1 MLANAMLGAA
11 AAVFLTPQAACPIII
26 VENFSILQFS
36 AGSAELPAPARELL
50 DRWVATVASRT
61 YPTRFE
67 LVGQTDRV
75 GRRDANQ
82 RLSHRRADAVRR
94 YLISR
99 GVSGDLISMR
109 AQGEDFGLVETA
121 DEVAEPT
128 NRVVQLL
135 AVADPR
141 ERRAT
146 YACESSGPA
155 TR

>member
-1 MLANAMLGAA
+1 MLVIAMLAA
-11 AAVFLTPQAACPIII
+11 AAVFLSPQAACPIII

-36 AGSAELPAPARELL
+36 AGSAELLAPTRAQL
-50 DRWVATVASRT
+50 DGWVATISART

-67 LVGQTDRV
+67 LIGQTDRL

-99 GVSGDLISMR
+99 GVSEALISMR
-109 AQGEDFGLVETA
+109 AVGEDRGLVDTA
-121 DEVAEPT
+121 DGVAEPT

-141 ERRAT
+141 ERRDT
-146 YACESSGPA
+146 YGCESSGPA